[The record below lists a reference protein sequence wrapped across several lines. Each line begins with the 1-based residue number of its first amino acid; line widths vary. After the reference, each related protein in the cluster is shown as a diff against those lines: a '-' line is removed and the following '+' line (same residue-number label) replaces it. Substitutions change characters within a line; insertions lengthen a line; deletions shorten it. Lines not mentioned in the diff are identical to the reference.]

1 MRADRIE
8 WWHLTQKIILCFFW
22 PRCVRLIVVI
32 LGLNDVWFF
41 IYSILSFL
49 ISIFLFCFLF
59 LCSFLII
66 IFLPLFSP
74 FFSVISACLSVC
86 LFLFFSRSFRFRF
99 RGRIDLLKMGL
110 YNVIGREGWG
120 GLVIIG
126 NRSKIRRVRVEVVL
140 MHKIHVYIYCN
151 TIQMFNQIIFTSEI
165 KTPML

>member
-1 MRADRIE
+1 MFLLAKVCEIDCGYTRIE
-8 WWHLTQKIILCFFW
+8 WCLVLYLFHSFFF
-22 PRCVRLIVVI
+22 
-32 LGLNDVWFF
+32 NFYFF
-41 IYSILSFL
+41 ILFSIFVFIFNYYFSSSLLSFL
-49 ISIFLFCFLF
+49 LRHF
-59 LCSFLII
+59 
-66 IFLPLFSP
+66 
-74 FFSVISACLSVC
+74 CLSVC
-86 LFLFFSRSFRFRF
+86 LFLFFSRLFRFRF